1 MKVNIGTYPSRLV
14 CDIHTRHMYK
24 KYGLFWPDNTRTP
37 HDYFLEGLEAG
48 VQDLYDIFNW
58 LWFDRRER
66 TVKVRI
72 DKWDTWS
79 MDSTLA
85 HVVLPMLKQ
94 LKSTQH
100 GHPASMSEE
109 EWDNILDEMIF
120 AFENKLKD
128 SFLPDDNSERMTNG
142 FRLFGKYFEN
152 LWD

>member
-1 MKVNIGTYPSRLV
+1 MKVKIGMYTSRLV
-14 CDIHTRHMYK
+14 CNIYTDHMVK
-24 KYGLFWPDNTRTP
+24 KYGHKWGQDTNTSYDN
-37 HDYFLEGLEAG
+37 LVEGVGDA
-48 VQDLYDIFNW
+48 VQFLYDVLNR
-58 LWFDRRER
+58 LWFDRRTQ
-66 TVKVRI
+66 TVNVRI

-128 SFLPDDNSERMTNG
+128 SFLPDANSERMTNG
-142 FRLFGKYFEN
+142 FLLFGKHFEN

>member
-1 MKVNIGTYPSRLV
+1 MVN
-14 CDIHTRHMYK
+14 
-24 KYGLFWPDNTRTP
+24 KYGHNWDTDSLTILDS
-37 HDYFLEGLEAG
+37 FLEVVEYGIQS
-48 VQDLYDIFNW
+48 VYDVFNW
-58 LWFDRRER
+58 LWFDRREQK
-66 TVKVRI
+66 VKVRI

-85 HVVLPMLKQ
+85 HIVLPMIQQ
-94 LKSTQH
+94 LKKTQH

-128 SFLPDDNSERMTNG
+128 SFLPDADSERMTNG
-142 FRLFGKYFEN
+142 FRLFGKYYEN

>member
-1 MKVNIGTYPSRLV
+1 MRVDIGSYPTRLTCGV
-14 CDIHTRHMYK
+14 HTRHMVN
-24 KYGLFWPDNTRTP
+24 KYGHNWDTDSLTILDS
-37 HDYFLEGLEAG
+37 FLEVVEYGIQS
-48 VQDLYDIFNW
+48 VYDVFNW
-58 LWFDRRER
+58 LWFDRREQK
-66 TVKVRI
+66 VKVRI

-85 HVVLPMLKQ
+85 HIVLPMLQQ
-94 LKSTQH
+94 LKKTQH

-128 SFLPDDNSERMTNG
+128 SFLPDADSERMTNG
-142 FRLFGKYFEN
+142 FRLFGKYYEN

>member
-1 MKVNIGTYPSRLV
+1 MKVKIGMYTSRLV
-14 CDIHTRHMYK
+14 CNIYTDHMVK
-24 KYGLFWPDNTRTP
+24 KYGYKWGQDTNTSYDN
-37 HDYFLEGLEAG
+37 LVEGVEDA
-48 VQDLYDIFNW
+48 VQFLYDVLNR
-58 LWFDRRER
+58 LWFDRRTQ
-66 TVKVRI
+66 TVNVRI

-128 SFLPDDNSERMTNG
+128 SFLPDANSERMTNG